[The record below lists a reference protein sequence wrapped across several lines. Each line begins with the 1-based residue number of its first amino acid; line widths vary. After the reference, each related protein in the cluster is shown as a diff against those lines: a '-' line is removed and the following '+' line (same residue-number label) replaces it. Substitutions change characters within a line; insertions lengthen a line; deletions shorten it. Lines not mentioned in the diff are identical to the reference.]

1 MPGQKGQTKAAPS
14 ATPSRESFPCPVEKC
29 KVEKRRDKL
38 MEHISKAVKYDVNG
52 KALNPLSGAFAS
64 LNSDQKIHTEFF
76 HKNNFDKKTSI
87 KEIVSGQPSRQK
99 QRTPILSPFDLA
111 ARGSARKRQIQSGS
125 GDVSVNPKRRLIL
138 PDDDPDDP
146 VPGSSS
152 SRNSPILQQET
163 GLPGQVILTC
173 KKIINVMYRAEQV
186 HPNSHHNK
194 NAFCKSNGIIVYH
207 YVYLIEE

>member
-1 MPGQKGQTKAAPS
+1 MVGHKGQSKTAPS
-14 ATPSRESFPCPVEKC
+14 STPSREFFVCPVEKC

-38 MEHISKAVKYDVNG
+38 LEHITKAVKYDDKG
-52 KALNPLSGAFAS
+52 KALNPMSGAFAK
-64 LNSDQKIHTEFF
+64 LNFDEKIHTEFY
-76 HKNNFDKKTSI
+76 HKNSFDKKTSI

-111 ARGSARKRQIQSGS
+111 ARGSARKRVVQSGS

-138 PDDDPDDP
+138 PSDDPDDP
-146 VPGSSS
+146 IPGSSS

-173 KKIINVMYRAEQV
+173 KKISNVLCNV
-186 HPNSHHNK
+186 
-194 NAFCKSNGIIVYH
+194 
-207 YVYLIEE
+207 